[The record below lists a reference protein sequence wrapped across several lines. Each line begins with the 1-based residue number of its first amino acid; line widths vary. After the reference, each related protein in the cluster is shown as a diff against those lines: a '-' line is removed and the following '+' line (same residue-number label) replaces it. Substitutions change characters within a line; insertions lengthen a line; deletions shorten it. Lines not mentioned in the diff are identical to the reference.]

1 MEIEVKGHSG
11 CSVNILSTAGGR
23 TLVIDKS
30 TEDKSYFNRLLL
42 QARKQ
47 EKAGE
52 QEYQHIR
59 IPKIERIVQ
68 DDRHVSIIMEYVYS
82 RNFIEYFEGAGF
94 EQISYFI
101 KALRLF
107 VDSEIKASPV
117 VEVKSSIIL
126 DKLRDVEEKVK
137 SNSNLH
143 DDEILQLMEDSHNE
157 FYSTIR
163 GENISLPVGLC
174 HGDLTFSNIL
184 FNGNNYYLIDFL
196 DSFIESP
203 LMDIVKIRQDSC
215 YGWSQLM
222 YIHDYDRIRLKLIC
236 EKIDKEIDSY
246 YRKYDW
252 YRKYYKIMQL
262 MNFLRVLQYAKE
274 KKVIDYLKK
283 VIGELLHEV

>member
-11 CSVNILSTAGGR
+11 CSVNILSTGGGS
-23 TLVIDKS
+23 TLLIDKS
-30 TEDKSYFNRLLL
+30 TEDKSYFTRLLL
-42 QARKQ
+42 QAKKQ
-47 EKAGE
+47 QKAGE

-68 DDRHVSIIMEYVYS
+68 DERHVSIIMEYVYS
-82 RNFIEYFEGAGF
+82 RNFIEYFEAAGF

-101 KALRLF
+101 KALQLF
-107 VDSEIKASPV
+107 VDREIKASPIKKV
-117 VEVKSSIIL
+117 DSKIIL
-126 DKLRDVEEKVK
+126 DKLSSVEEKV
-137 SNSNLH
+137 NANPMLQ
-143 DDEILQLMEDSHNE
+143 DDEISHLMEEAHKE
-157 FYSTIR
+157 FYSTMRQDSID
-163 GENISLPVGLC
+163 IPVGLC

-203 LMDIVKIRQDSC
+203 LMDIVKIRQDSA

-222 YIHDYDRIRLKLIC
+222 YVNNYDRIRLKLIC
-236 EKIDKEIDSY
+236 SKIDKEIDAY
-246 YRKYDW
+246 YHKYDW
-252 YRKYYKIMQL
+252 YRNYYKIMQL

-283 VIGELLHEV
+283 VIGGILNEV